1 MAPEYN
7 TTRPELILKE
17 YGRNIQK
24 LVAYVK
30 TVEDPETR
38 SRHAKTLTD
47 LMKQINPALKDNP
60 EYNQKLWDD
69 LFIISDFDLD
79 IESPFPIPE
88 KSVLDKK
95 PQRLAYKQ
103 GEVSFRHYGRN
114 VELMIEKAIEMEDAE
129 EKEASIIYIGKL
141 MKNFY
146 ASFNKDGIDEEVI
159 IGHINQL
166 SKGALNIDAAKV
178 KENNLFN
185 SNFRERKPRENG
197 GKENREYQNKRRN
210 FKGRRRG

>member
-7 TTRPELILKE
+7 TTRPNLILRE

-24 LVAYVK
+24 LVDYLK

-38 SRHAKTLTD
+38 SKHAKTLTD

-69 LFIISDFDLD
+69 LFIISEFDLD
-79 IESPFPIPE
+79 VESPYPIPE

-95 PQRLAYKQ
+95 PQRLGYKQ
-103 GEVSFRHYGRN
+103 GEISFRHYGRN
-114 VELMIEKAIEMEDAE
+114 IELMIEKAIEMEDAE
-129 EKEASIIYIGKL
+129 EKEAAIIYIGKL

-166 SKGALNIDAAKV
+166 SKGTLNIDAAKV

-185 SNFRERKPRENG
+185 SNLRERKSRDNG
-197 GKENREYQNKRRN
+197 GRDNQNKRRN
-210 FKGRRRG
+210 YKNRRRN